1 MGSETVSVHLF
12 DLVSGFQDPIN
23 VEELTRQCIRACEEG
38 DVSLLPAPCGLKKAV
53 PHDVKVQFVVLA
65 YEDGSGTI
73 FKHFNFPGKIN
84 ALLFKD
90 YAYGEVR
97 TACFMQKDPRLTRKI
112 LQILL
117 GTKKAKAVPFEDR
130 DDEDIDRGFD
140 YIMKHCPRPA
150 VETQQLR

>member
-65 YEDGSGTI
+65 YG
-73 FKHFNFPGKIN
+73 HFPKRYSKQKRIN
-84 ALLFKD
+84 LTFECRWQVLHFLLV
-90 YAYGEVR
+90 AG
-97 TACFMQKDPRLTRKI
+97 P
-112 LQILL
+112 
-117 GTKKAKAVPFEDR
+117 
-130 DDEDIDRGFD
+130 
-140 YIMKHCPRPA
+140 
-150 VETQQLR
+150 QLNARF

>member
-23 VEELTRQCIRACEEG
+23 VEELTRQYIRACEEG

-112 LQILL
+112 LQYCLEPRRQKQCL
-117 GTKKAKAVPFEDR
+117 SRTGT
-130 DDEDIDRGFD
+130 
-140 YIMKHCPRPA
+140 MK
-150 VETQQLR
+150 T